1 MDENKLMMMR
11 GTREG
16 NWRNQGSEGIG
27 SNEEI
32 ENCGFPLMKPEDKS
46 KRKKRAYEGDKDKK
60 DKDMW
65 EIREKRDSWIKVI
78 GFNGIEGLF
87 LSLKQL
93 PYKYFEDLSLIVE
106 SDSRNAVGWVN
117 NPFSTPW
124 RLKHLINH
132 IENLKLLLPEWQ
144 VSHIYRECNS
154 IANNLAKDGV
164 NRTDNLLYVIDP

>member
-1 MDENKLMMMR
+1 
-11 GTREG
+11 
-16 NWRNQGSEGIG
+16 
-27 SNEEI
+27 
-32 ENCGFPLMKPEDKS
+32 MKPEDKS
-46 KRKKRAYEGDKDKK
+46 KRKKRAYEGDEDKK

-65 EIREKRDSWIKVI
+65 EIREKRFPSSVI
-78 GFNGIEGLF
+78 VLRNTKSIRSVLVWTTPSPRCAKFNVYGFSLGKPGLAELF
-87 LSLKQL
+87 AIRKTFILYISSRWVK
-93 PYKYFEDLSLIVE
+93 DLSLIVE

-117 NPFSTPW
+117 NPLSTPW